1 MAAPLTGYF
10 PSTGD
15 RIVDGMTNEYYRK
28 LDSTKFVNYFIS
40 NGFQGQYWFKPCMVA
55 LYMSL
60 VLPVAKWQ
68 LVLKLVEPTMGYS
81 K

>member
-1 MAAPLTGYF
+1 MAAPLAGYF

-28 LDSTKFVNYFIS
+28 LDSTKFVDYFIS
-40 NGFQGQYWFKPCMVA
+40 NGFQGQYWFKSIIVA

-60 VLPVAKWQ
+60 VLPVAK
-68 LVLKLVEPTMGYS
+68 
-81 K
+81 